1 VRRARI
7 EGMVDA
13 FQRERGASM
22 NGDRNPTMGAVEWIL
37 LLILSI
43 LWGGSFFFAKLGV
56 SALPPLV
63 VVFLRVAIAAATLV
77 AALVALGRPLP
88 KGARLWAAL
97 AAMGLFNNVIPFAL
111 IFWAQTHIPS
121 GLAAIINATT
131 PLFSTVVAQLA
142 AGQERLTPGRGGG
155 VIVGVAGVAAMMAP
169 NLAEGRDSD
178 ILAELAC
185 VGAAVSYAVAGV
197 FGRRYFRGVAPLA
210 TAAGQLTA
218 SSVIMLPVVLLAVPD
233 ATSLRPDTGVI
244 AAVIALAL
252 ISTALAYVIYFR
264 ILATAGATNIL
275 LVTLLIPV
283 SAILL
288 GGAFLGER
296 LEARHL
302 LGMAAIAIGLG
313 AIDGRPLAFLRRR
326 FGT

>member
-1 VRRARI
+1 
-7 EGMVDA
+7 
-13 FQRERGASM
+13 M

-43 LWGGSFFFAKLGV
+43 LWGGSFFFAKLGGN
-56 SALPPLV
+56 ALPPLV
-63 VVFLRVAIAAATLV
+63 VVFLRVAIAATTLV
-77 AALVALGRPLP
+77 AVLVILGRPLP

-97 AAMGLFNNVIPFAL
+97 TIMGLFNNVVPFAL

-131 PLFSTVVAQLA
+131 PLFSTVVAQIA
-142 AGQERLTPGRGGG
+142 GGQERLTPGRVGG

-169 NLAEGRDSD
+169 NLATGRGGDM
-178 ILAELAC
+178 LAELAC
-185 VGAAVSYAVAGV
+185 VGAAVSYALAGV
-197 FGRRYFRGVAPLA
+197 FGRRYLRGAAPMT
-210 TAAGQLTA
+210 TAAGQLMA
-218 SSVIMLPVVLLAVPD
+218 SSVIMLPVVLLAVPG

-244 AAVIALAL
+244 AAVVALAL
-252 ISTALAYVIYFR
+252 VSTALAYVIYFR

-288 GGAFLGER
+288 GGVFLGER
-296 LEARHL
+296 LEVRHL
-302 LGMAAIAIGLG
+302 LGMTAIAIGLG

-326 FGT
+326 FET